1 MILTTHY
8 AKTAIMAAAH
18 KFLPFSERWRHSR
31 PRFSG
36 SPAHRSHPRGH
47 DGGRAARRC
56 VLTPRHGRASTCA
69 PVISPSTLPH
79 RTMWSF
85 WRLCDARARCG
96 EIPRGKSCGHAR
108 DPFCIGIAPHTQTL
122 SSPEF
127 FARAQCAAKQG
138 TLARRLTGASG
149 RPVEL
154 VASTI
159 DDESFFAV

>member
-1 MILTTHY
+1 M
-8 AKTAIMAAAH
+8 
-18 KFLPFSERWRHSR
+18 
-31 PRFSG
+31 RFD
-36 SPAHRSHPRGH
+36 P
-47 DGGRAARRC
+47 
-56 VLTPRHGRASTCA
+56 TPRPCVPMRARH
-69 PVISPSTLPH
+69 ISHHTATPH
-79 RTMWSF
+79 DVSF